1 VNGSDARLV
10 HRIHAVHRTCG
21 WALLHETQFTY
32 IIGHHVL
39 LIHTTTHEVSIMELG
54 GERTARGTVGHN
66 VCGGSYPYM
75 FRKLRNKKPETTSI
89 LNPGI

>member
-1 VNGSDARLV
+1 
-10 HRIHAVHRTCG
+10 
-21 WALLHETQFTY
+21 
-32 IIGHHVL
+32 
-39 LIHTTTHEVSIMELG
+39 MELG